1 MAEEEIAVEEIVGHA
16 CKPPLSDYFMMVSLH
31 FFSVIGLGARFGM
44 FDRSHGCHDNP
55 LYEKKMAI
63 ATYTRIILTARKPS

>member
-1 MAEEEIAVEEIVGHA
+1 
-16 CKPPLSDYFMMVSLH
+16 MMVSLH
-31 FFSVIGLGARFGM
+31 FFFLSLVWGARFGM

-63 ATYTRIILTARKPS
+63 ATYTRIILTAREPS

>member
-1 MAEEEIAVEEIVGHA
+1 MQATFEWLFYDGVSSFFF
-16 CKPPLSDYFMMVSLH
+16 LSLVW
-31 FFSVIGLGARFGM
+31 GARFGM

-63 ATYTRIILTARKPS
+63 ATYTRIILTAREPS